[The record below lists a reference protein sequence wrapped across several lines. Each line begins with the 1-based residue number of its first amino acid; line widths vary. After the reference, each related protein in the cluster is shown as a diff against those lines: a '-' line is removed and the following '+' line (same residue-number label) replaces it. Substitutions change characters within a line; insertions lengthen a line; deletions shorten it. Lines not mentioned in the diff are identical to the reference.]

1 MIKLLKYAKPV
12 LVEVILTIILI
23 TAQVVLQLRIPNEM
37 KDVSAYIAVGDTRAI
52 WEMGGRMLLL
62 SVGAL
67 LIAILVSISATK
79 VGSQFGRN
87 LRNAVFKKVS
97 SFSVEEYDKFGVSSL
112 ITRTSNDVQQI
123 QQIVIMGLRIGIQ
136 APLTILVSIIY
147 SSSID
152 LSLML
157 VLLVSIPIMLGVI
170 GLVGF
175 LVMPLMKV
183 WQSKI
188 DRSTLVL
195 RENLTGVRV
204 IRAFACEGEERK
216 RYDEANRDLTRV
228 TIKANR
234 IMTVMMSTLPLVMNG
249 TYLGVFIVGFAG
261 LNNVSAAQFADSLS
275 SIMVVAQYSL
285 QIMSSV
291 LMVAMIFVFYTR
303 SKVSASRINEVLT
316 SQNLILDP
324 ANPSSLKDAKIRG
337 QLEFRNV
344 SFYFPG
350 AEEATLEN
358 ISFVAKKGET
368 TAIIGSTGSG
378 KSTIVNLIPRFFDA
392 THGSVLIDGVNVKD
406 IRQKE
411 LREHIGFVPQKAL
424 LFSGTIKENLKYGN
438 ENASDEDLMVAA
450 EVARAKHFILKK
462 DKGFDSEVSQG
473 GKNFSGGQKQRLCIA
488 RALVR
493 KAEVYVFDDS
503 FSALDFK
510 TDVQV
515 RHALK
520 DYTKDSTVI
529 IVGQRV
535 ASIMDADNIIVLNEG
550 KIVGQG
556 THYDLLSSC
565 SVYQEI
571 VRSQLD
577 PEEVENTIKLT
588 QKVRE
593 EGGE

>member
-1 MIKLLKYAKPV
+1 M
-12 LVEVILTIILI
+12 VEVVITIILI
-23 TAQVVLQLRIPNEM
+23 AAQVILQLRIPNEM
-37 KDVSAYIAVGDTRAI
+37 KDVSRYIALGDTGAI

-62 SVGAL
+62 SVGTL

-79 VGSQFGRN
+79 VGSELGRN

-136 APLTILVSIIY
+136 APLTIVISIIY
-147 SSSID
+147 ASSID

-157 VLLVSIPIMLGVI
+157 VLLVSIPVMLAVI

-175 LVMPLMKV
+175 LVMPLMKT

-204 IRAFACEGEERK
+204 IRAFACENEEKK

-234 IMTVMMSTLPLVMNG
+234 IMTVMMSLLPLIMNG

-261 LNNVSAAQFADSLS
+261 LDNASAAVFSDSLS

-285 QIMSSV
+285 QIMSSI
-291 LMVAMIFVFYTR
+291 LMVSMIFVFYTR
-303 SKVSASRINEVLT
+303 SKVSATRINEVLA
-316 SQNLILDP
+316 SKNLILDP
-324 ANPSSLKDAKIRG
+324 ANPQSLKDASIRG

-378 KSTIVNLIPRFFDA
+378 KSTIVNLIPRFYDA
-392 THGSVLIDGVNVKD
+392 THGSVLVDGVNVKD
-406 IRQKE
+406 LRQNE
-411 LREHIGFVPQKAL
+411 LRKHIGFVPQKAL
-424 LFSGTIKENLKYGN
+424 LFSGSIKDNLKFGN

-450 EVARAKHFILKK
+450 DVARAKHFILKK
-462 DKGFDSEVSQG
+462 EKGFDSEVSQG

-488 RALVR
+488 RALVK
-493 KAEVYVFDDS
+493 KAEIYVFDDS

-550 KIVGQG
+550 RVVGQG
-556 THYDLLSSC
+556 THNDLLTNC
-565 SVYQEI
+565 NVYQEI

-577 PEEVENTIKLT
+577 PEEVENTIRLT
-588 QKVRE
+588 QKVKE